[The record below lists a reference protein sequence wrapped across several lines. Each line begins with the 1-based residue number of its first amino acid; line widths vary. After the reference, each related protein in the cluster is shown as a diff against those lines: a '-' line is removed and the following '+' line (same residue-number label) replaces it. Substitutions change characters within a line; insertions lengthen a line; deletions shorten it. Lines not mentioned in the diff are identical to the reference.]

1 MYIFESLENLN
12 VSEEC
17 FDNIISMVEGIMTQ
31 AIKNRD
37 AARAYFRSD
46 AAEPVAHAEHVM
58 DKVSKMKNDTFRKT
72 SSPNRGNMT
81 KYTPKNVREFGDN
94 RMSKAEAGRR
104 LNKIRAIQKTQKDK
118 VKVKRV
124 GEPAKL
130 HDSISPKER
139 NEIVRVHK
147 DKDRIRYDLGLD

>member
-1 MYIFESLENLN
+1 MDIFESLDNLN

-17 FDNIISMVEGIMTQ
+17 FDNIMDMVEGIMAQ

-46 AAEPVAHAEHVM
+46 AAEPVAHAQHVM
-58 DKVSKMKNDTFRKT
+58 NKVSRMKSDTFRKT

-81 KYTPKNVREFGDN
+81 EHTPKNVRAFGDN

-104 LNKIRAIQKTQKDK
+104 LNKIRATQK
-118 VKVKRV
+118 VRVKRID
-124 GEPAKL
+124 EPAKL

-139 NEIVRVHK
+139 GEITRNVHK
-147 DKDRIRYDLGLD
+147 EKDYGSGLD

>member
-1 MYIFESLENLN
+1 MNIFESLENLN

-17 FDNIISMVEGIMTQ
+17 FDDIMDMVEGIMAQ

-58 DKVSKMKNDTFRKT
+58 DKVSSMKNDTFRKT
-72 SSPNRGNMT
+72 SNPNRGNMT
-81 KYTPKNVREFGDN
+81 SHTPKNVREFGDN
-94 RMSKAEAGRR
+94 NMSKAEAGRR
-104 LNKIRAIQKTQKDK
+104 LNKIKATQK
-118 VKVKRV
+118 VKVKRI

-139 NEIVRVHK
+139 GEITRNAHK
-147 DKDRIRYDLGLD
+147 EKDYDLGLD

>member
-1 MYIFESLENLN
+1 MNIFESLENLN

-17 FDNIISMVEGIMTQ
+17 FEDIMGIVEGIMAQ

-58 DKVSKMKNDTFRKT
+58 DKVSRMKSDTFRKT

-81 KYTPKNVREFGDN
+81 EHTPKNVREFGDN

-104 LNKIRAIQKTQKDK
+104 LNKIRAIQKAQKD
-118 VKVKRV
+118 KVKRV

-130 HDSISPKER
+130 HDGISSKER